1 MTREEILHDPELAP
15 YVRRYFFERLTAG
28 LMDRGEALAMARR
41 LDIDLEAGGY
51 AVALFTL
58 PPPPRAAADYLSDPA
73 AAVRS
78 GLMAHFL
85 KYAEYVSIPWEATVS
100 AVLIKGNEGDM
111 PSLIRRCVNEV
122 RDQYA
127 AASLADWHIAV
138 SAPVRRLEDL
148 PRCWEE
154 ASRLWAMRY
163 IHPEQHVFL
172 PARAVDTAGGEEAA
186 PENTTETDGQAETG
200 GALDRALAYG
210 QEHISDPD
218 LSLGG
223 AAAHAGVTAGYL
235 SALFRRELDTTFTA
249 WVTAR
254 RMERARELLA
264 ETDLPVGQAAREAG
278 FRDARYFS
286 TLFRK
291 TQGCTPTQFRER
303 NYNV

>member
-28 LMDRGEALAMARR
+28 LLDRGEALAMARR
-41 LDIDLEAGGY
+41 LDIDLDAGGY

-85 KYAEYVSIPWEATVS
+85 KYAEYVPVPWEATVC
-100 AVLIKGNEGDM
+100 AVLIKGNDGELPG
-111 PSLIRRCVNEV
+111 LLRRCVNEV
-122 RDQYA
+122 RGQYA

-138 SAPVRRLEDL
+138 SAPVARLEDL

-154 ASRLWAMRY
+154 ASRLWALRY
-163 IHPEQHVFL
+163 THPEKHVFL
-172 PARAVDTAGGEEAA
+172 PDRAEDAGEEAV
-186 PENTTETDGQAETG
+186 PPGDQEGTDGPEKAG

-210 QEHISDPD
+210 RSHIADPD
-218 LSLGG
+218 LSLGS

-249 WVTAR
+249 WVTER
-254 RMERARELLA
+254 RMERARALLT
-264 ETDLPVGQAAREAG
+264 ETELPVGQAAREAG

-286 TLFRK
+286 TLFK
-291 TQGCTPTQFRER
+291 KVQGCTPSQFRER
-303 NYNV
+303 NHNV